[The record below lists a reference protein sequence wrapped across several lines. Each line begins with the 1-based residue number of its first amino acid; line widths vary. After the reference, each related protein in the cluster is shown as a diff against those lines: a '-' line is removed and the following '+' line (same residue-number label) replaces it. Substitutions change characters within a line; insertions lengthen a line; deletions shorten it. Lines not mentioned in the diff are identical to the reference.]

1 MDAGVAAVQEHLDDV
16 WESLLAAVREID
28 DDLLQW
34 CPGPEFNS
42 TAILL
47 RHLAGSERWWI
58 GEQIGGVPA
67 HRNRDAEFVHDNPP
81 RAAVLRAVEE
91 ARALTRRVLNG
102 VTAADLQAPVP
113 VKTKRLSSPDQPT
126 KYWALLHYLE
136 HLGYHRG
143 QILLLRN
150 LGRKMPSSA
159 APARREGVAGR

>member
-28 DDLLQW
+28 DELLQW
-34 CPGPEFNS
+34 CPGPKFNS
-42 TAILL
+42 AAILL

-67 HRNRDAEFVHDNPP
+67 HRVRDAEFVHDNPS
-81 RAAVLRAVEE
+81 RAAVLKAVEE
-91 ARALTRRVLNG
+91 ARALTRRVLSG
-102 VTAADLQAPVP
+102 VTAAELAAPVP
-113 VKTKRLSSPDQPT
+113 AKTERLSSPEQPS

-150 LGRKMPSSA
+150 LGRNVAA
-159 APARREGVAGR
+159 APAARESAAGR